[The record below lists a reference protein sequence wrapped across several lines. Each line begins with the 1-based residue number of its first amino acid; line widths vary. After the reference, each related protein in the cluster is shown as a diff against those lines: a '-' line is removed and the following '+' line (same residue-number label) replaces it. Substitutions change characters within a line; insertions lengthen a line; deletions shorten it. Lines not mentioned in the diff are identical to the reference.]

1 MCQLYDTM
9 WEVDGRHW
17 SNHVP
22 VLRSTEE
29 RCLRSQEK
37 RNAGLNRDSKTA
49 RCEKSWR
56 LQWNPRP
63 TRRAGL
69 FKSNYI
75 TTPTVSEILKDE
87 FMGPLGIS
95 SYKLAQSINVPV
107 SRIQDILHS
116 RRKITIDT
124 SIRLAK
130 FFGISDRYFWDI
142 QNDIDIR
149 NLKVELATKISKIPL
164 CQSSY
169 WATQRH
175 QKQSGGFYLW

>member
-1 MCQLYDTM
+1 MHKTG
-9 WEVDGRHW
+9 W
-17 SNHVP
+17 
-22 VLRSTEE
+22 
-29 RCLRSQEK
+29 
-37 RNAGLNRDSKTA
+37 NAGGSSLHRIVCKVWTVRNRPVNRTPRKRETRDLRIEAPSSK
-49 RCEKSWR
+49 RVQREGGSSS
-56 LQWNPRP
+56 Q
-63 TRRAGL
+63 
-69 FKSNYI
+69 
-75 TTPTVSEILKDE
+75 DE
-87 FMGPLGIS
+87 FMEPLGIS

-107 SRIQDILHS
+107 SRIQDILHG

-169 WATQRH
+169 
-175 QKQSGGFYLW
+175 